1 MSMWKKNEGS
11 DVSIESN
18 PREQTGQ
25 PRSTPAPSPGP
36 STSATSAIGPSLSVK
51 GDISG
56 YEDLVIHGQLEGE
69 VNLQKNTITVGQD
82 GKVKATLDAVKITV
96 EGQVTGDLSGSE
108 RVVIRTSG
116 KVEGNI
122 TAPRVVLEDGCRF
135 KGSVEMNFDE
145 KNKATTSK
153 PSVPA
158 REEGRVS
165 GVTSSGSSQV
175 VSQAK

>member
-11 DVSIESN
+11 DMSIESN
-18 PREQTGQ
+18 PKDPAGQ
-25 PRSTPAPSPGP
+25 PRPSSNPAPAK
-36 STSATSAIGPSLSVK
+36 TSTSAIGPSLSVK

-56 YEDLVIHGQLEGE
+56 YEDLVIHGQLEGD
-69 VNLQKNTITVGQD
+69 VNLQKNNITVGQD

-108 RVVIRTSG
+108 RVVIRNSG

-145 KNKATTSK
+145 KTKPATSG

-158 REEGRVS
+158 REENRVS
-165 GVTSSGSSQV
+165 GVTTGPSPA

>member
-11 DVSIESN
+11 DVSIESS

-25 PRSTPAPSPGP
+25 PRSNPTAS
-36 STSATSAIGPSLSVK
+36 SSATSAIGASLSVK

-56 YEDLVIHGQLEGE
+56 YEDLVIHGQLEGQ
-69 VNLQKNTITVGQD
+69 VNLQKNNITVGPD

-108 RVVIRTSG
+108 RVIIRSAG

-145 KNKATTSK
+145 KSKPAASK
-153 PSVPA
+153 PSAPN
-158 REEGRVS
+158 REEGRVA
-165 GVTSSGSSQV
+165 GVTNTGASPV

>member
-11 DVSIESN
+11 DVSIESS

-25 PRSTPAPSPGP
+25 PRSNPAPNPAP
-36 STSATSAIGPSLSVK
+36 STSATSAIGASLSVK

-56 YEDLVIHGQLEGE
+56 YEDLVIHGQLEGQ
-69 VNLQKNTITVGQD
+69 VSLQKNNITVGPD
-82 GKVKATLDAVKITV
+82 GKVRATLDAMKITV

-108 RVVIRTSG
+108 RVVIRSAG

-145 KNKATTSK
+145 KTKPAASK
-153 PSVPA
+153 PSVST
-158 REEGRVS
+158 REEGRVA
-165 GVTSSGSSQV
+165 GVTSPGSSQV